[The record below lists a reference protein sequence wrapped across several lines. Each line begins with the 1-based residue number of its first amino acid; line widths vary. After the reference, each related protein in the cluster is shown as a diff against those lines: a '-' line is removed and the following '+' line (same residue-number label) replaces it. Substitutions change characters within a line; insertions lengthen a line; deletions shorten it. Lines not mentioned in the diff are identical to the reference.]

1 MLIND
6 LIAMLQGIPRML
18 AYGWVAW
25 FVLGLV
31 LSIWSRREKSRLVM
45 HGFDESVHGYHEPAP
60 TPRPKSGPRPSARP
74 VVKSVP
80 PTSGDAF
87 GDLEQIFNE
96 VQEGSHRTPGE
107 APAAAAAPAAAPAVN
122 GPVRNAPVLAAPQ
135 SLP

>member
-6 LIAMLQGIPRML
+6 LIAMLMDIPPML
-18 AYGWVAW
+18 AYGWGAW

-31 LSIWSRREKSRLVM
+31 LSIWSRRERSRLVM
-45 HGFDESVHGYHEPAP
+45 HGYDEPVRGYDAPAP

-80 PTSGDAF
+80 QSTGDAF

-96 VQEGSHRTPGE
+96 VQEGTHRTPGE
-107 APAAAAAPAAAPAVN
+107 APAAAQAPATPAVN

>member
-6 LIAMLQGIPRML
+6 FIALLQNIPRML
-18 AYGWVAW
+18 AVGWAAW
-25 FVLGLV
+25 FAVGLA
-31 LSIWSRREKSRLVM
+31 LSIWSRREKLGAYAYAS
-45 HGFDESVHGYHEPAP
+45 HEPAP

-80 PTSGDAF
+80 PPTGDAF
-87 GDLEQIFNE
+87 GDLAQIFNE
-96 VQEGSHRTPGE
+96 VQEGTHRMPGE
-107 APAAAAAPAAAPAVN
+107 VAAAAATPPAPAVS

>member
-6 LIAMLQGIPRML
+6 FVEMLENIPPIL
-18 AYGWVAW
+18 AAGWGAW

-31 LSIWSRREKSRLVM
+31 LSIWSRREKL
-45 HGFDESVHGYHEPAP
+45 GAYAYDEPAP
-60 TPRPKSGPRPSARP
+60 TPRHKSGPRPSTRTM
-74 VVKSVP
+74 KTVP
-80 PTSGDAF
+80 QSSGDAF

-96 VQEGSHRTPGE
+96 VQEGSHRMPGE
-107 APAAAAAPAAAPAVN
+107 VPAAAAPAPAVS